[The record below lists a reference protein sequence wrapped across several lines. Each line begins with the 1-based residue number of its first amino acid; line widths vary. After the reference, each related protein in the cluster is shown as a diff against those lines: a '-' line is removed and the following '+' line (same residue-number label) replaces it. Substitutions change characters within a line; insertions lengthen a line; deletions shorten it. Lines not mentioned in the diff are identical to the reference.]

1 MKQRSLRLTIAFRF
15 ALIVLAVI
23 ALVSIASNILINCRF
38 ESYVEE
44 QQRSKAD
51 SIARNISGQ
60 YGTGEDGWNID
71 YIHGLGMYAL
81 NDGFILTLY
90 DRDGNVLWDAED
102 HDMALCREIMETISA
117 CMRENRP
124 GWEGDFA
131 TYRYE
136 LESAGALVGYLD
148 VGYYSSC
155 CMDENDFQFLAAL
168 NRILMAVGVVS
179 LAGAVLMGVL
189 LANSIVK
196 PITRTVEITR
206 KISDGDYGTRL
217 QEDVRTRELRELTCA
232 VNQMAGAL
240 EEQEELRKRLTSDVT
255 HELRTPVANLS
266 SYVEMMIDGTLE
278 PSPERL
284 RSCYNE
290 LQRLS
295 GLISD
300 LERLRRVEQENL
312 VLHRSDVDLREL
324 ALAVMGNFESQL
336 KEKDLDGQVRGDAC
350 VVPAD
355 RERMQQVMT
364 NLVSNAVKYS
374 AAGGCIRVTV
384 EDRGDSGVIRVE
396 DQGIGIPAED
406 LKRIFER
413 FYRTDKSRTRKTGG
427 AGIGLT
433 IVKAIVQAHR
443 GTVTAESEAGKG
455 SVFTVTLPK
464 DDPTH

>member
-240 EEQEELRKRLTSDVT
+240 EEQEGLRKRLTSDVT

-284 RSCYNE
+284 RSCYDE

-350 VVPAD
+350 VVSAD

-374 AAGGCIRVTV
+374 AAGGCVRVTV